1 MTNATDDF
9 AGKIDSSALDSDAVQ
24 EQLKLI
30 LTNPEFTANQR
41 RKDFLSYVVEE
52 TLAGRSERLKG
63 YSIAVSVYERNENFN
78 ADADPVV
85 RLEARRLRR
94 ELEHYYLTSG
104 RRDPIKISI
113 PKGAYVPVFEMQAP
127 QVPERADVGPA
138 EPQPLPPKPQKITP
152 TAIALVSAVAAL
164 ALIGSIAFLVLFDPP
179 AKEPAATAAG
189 PWGDVPVVAVLPFDA
204 LGESASVKQA
214 ASGLAEDIITDL
226 TRIQSLRVISH
237 SSTSLLAANAKDT
250 QKLGKMAGATHVLR
264 GSLQFKKDKFRLNAS
279 LIEVASQ
286 QQSWAERFDYSVD
299 ERFQTQTQIAQ
310 LVSRALSVMLLPD
323 QFSQIEKG
331 RLPNRDAKILYRQ
344 ALTIL
349 HPPSD
354 AARVEAARALLKQ
367 VIERVPDEAHGHSG
381 LAFVEAHGIWYG
393 HSPNTSNKHSDIER
407 LASKALAMDPVNS
420 RALLALSVSAM
431 NAGDIAESVAFA
443 QSAVDA
449 QPSSGYAN
457 AYLGVALIF
466 ARRPSEAIASIKT
479 AMRLDPV
486 NARRPYLNIFAVA
499 RFHAGDYRE
508 SIEAFRECVE
518 REGPYGPAMMAY
530 HAAAHFALG
539 QKQQELEVLR
549 QLKSAVSSQNAFSV
563 AGWLKRASRDPD
575 YIAPIL
581 AALERAKHVE

>member
-214 ASGLAEDIITDL
+214 ASGLAEDVITDL
-226 TRIQSLRVISH
+226 TRVAGLRVIAYPSA
-237 SSTSLLAANAKDT
+237 TRLKAPAEDLR
-250 QKLGKMAGATHVLR
+250 KLGADLSITHVLR
-264 GSLQFKKDKFRLNAS
+264 GNLQVMPEGFRLNAS
-279 LIEVASQ
+279 LVGIETLAQ
-286 QQSWAERFDYSVD
+286 AWAGRFDYRFD
-299 ERFQTQTQIAQ
+299 EQFDTQTKIARQI
-310 LVSRALSVMLLPD
+310 SEALSVQLLP
-323 QFSQIEKG
+323 S
-331 RLPNRDAKILYRQ
+331 
-344 ALTIL
+344 
-349 HPPSD
+349 
-354 AARVEAARALLKQ
+354 EAARLSGGRWGRRDAQYLFQQALAVTNPPNDPSRFEAAVTML
-367 VIERVPDEAHGHSG
+367 ERVRQLEPEAAHADGG
-381 LAFVEAHGIWYG
+381 LAYVESIRIWFGHRPNSEQARRRTEDHAVRAIANDPSNAHAY
-393 HSPNTSNKHSDIER
+393 
-407 LASKALAMDPVNS
+407 M
-420 RALLALSVSAM
+420 ALSMSAM
-431 NAGDIAESVAFA
+431 NGGDHA
-443 QSAVDA
+443 QSVTHARKALEV
-449 QPSSGYAN
+449 QPSSSYAH
-457 AYLGVALIF
+457 AHLGVALTF
-466 ARRPSEAIASIKT
+466 AGKAEDAVGYIEMAI
-479 AMRLDPV
+479 RLDP
-486 NARRPYLNIFAVA
+486 LNPRLPFRNMLTVA
-499 RFHAGDYRE
+499 RFHAGDYLGAIDATQSNLTKGGPFGPHMMVYLAASYAALGRNE
-508 SIEAFRECVE
+508 EEQAILRQMKRTSSNNGAFST
-518 REGPYGPAMMAY
+518 EGWLRR
-530 HAAAHFALG
+530 AAHSEAQIKPLLDEIE
-539 QKQQELEVLR
+539 KM
-549 QLKSAVSSQNAFSV
+549 
-563 AGWLKRASRDPD
+563 KR
-575 YIAPIL
+575 I
-581 AALERAKHVE
+581 E